1 MQTDIK
7 NIIEDFHNKSGITE
21 RYASFDICFTYFH
34 SNRNK
39 LAKDMERSCLYLWS
53 YLASWGMLRGSSDLL
68 QKSPVALIPLIEHF
82 SKLDNTIWE
91 LDVDKYNLKTIPLLI
106 KECKTIKSILEN
118 KLNVDASDTLI
129 TKILMGVV
137 GCIPAY
143 DTYFTETFRNLF
155 KSGDLMC
162 AFRNITETSLLCI
175 KDFYD
180 TNEKVL
186 NSIHYY
192 AMDFNGNKSSYQYT
206 KAKLIDMFGFNSGIN
221 DRINKK

>member
-7 NIIEDFHNKSGITE
+7 NIIEDFHNKAGITE

-91 LDVDKYNLKTIPLLI
+91 LDVDKYDSKTIPLLI
-106 KECKTIKSILEN
+106 EECKTIKNILE
-118 KLNVDASDTLI
+118 KELNVDASDTLT

-155 KSGDLMC
+155 NTGDLQC
-162 AFRNITETSLLCI
+162 AFRTINEKSLLCI
-175 KDFYD
+175 KSFY
-180 TNEKVL
+180 NENKKFLDSV
-186 NSIHYY
+186 HYY
-192 AMDFNGNKSSYQYT
+192 SLNFNGEESSYQYT
-206 KAKLIDMFGFNSGIN
+206 KAKLIDMFGFNYG
-221 DRINKK
+221 INKK